1 MKRENDKMKRQEE
14 EILVEWEKPRVM
26 RKREAG
32 EVFRS
37 WARRSPIMAGVC
49 ILLWAVM
56 ILYLRWKLSF
66 TKDEIEWDK
75 ILWSGIWCIIAGFL
89 ATGIFLHLGVWF
101 GSIRYAILAKGMR
114 IQSGNNFRIYAW
126 EKIEG
131 YFMKE
136 GKDHAI
142 RTLVLALKNG
152 QQRAIALPED
162 IQDQVLVILREKA
175 AEIPEKEEDA
185 IYTKLHQ
192 IELAGLV
199 FVCVFSILL
208 GCWLGKYVNDK
219 KVVMPIAGI
228 CCMIAGP
235 GTIWVLLRYYRE
247 IRKDWR
253 IMIAMA
259 FPYNMLGVLL
269 MMLFA
274 LITLVDKQSVLF
286 G

>member
-1 MKRENDKMKRQEE
+1 
-14 EILVEWEKPRVM
+14 
-26 RKREAG
+26 
-32 EVFRS
+32 
-37 WARRSPIMAGVC
+37 
-49 ILLWAVM
+49 
-56 ILYLRWKLSF
+56 
-66 TKDEIEWDK
+66 
-75 ILWSGIWCIIAGFL
+75 
-89 ATGIFLHLGVWF
+89 
-101 GSIRYAILAKGMR
+101 
-114 IQSGNNFRIYAW
+114 
-126 EKIEG
+126 
-131 YFMKE
+131 
-136 GKDHAI
+136 
-142 RTLVLALKNG
+142 
-152 QQRAIALPED
+152 
-162 IQDQVLVILREKA
+162 
-175 AEIPEKEEDA
+175 
-185 IYTKLHQ
+185 
-192 IELAGLV
+192 V

-219 KVVMPIAGI
+219 KVVMPLVGI

>member
-1 MKRENDKMKRQEE
+1 MKRQKE
-14 EILVEWEKPRVM
+14 EILVEWEKPRAM

-32 EVFRS
+32 EMFRRL
-37 WARRSPIMAGVC
+37 ARSMPIMAGVC
-49 ILLWAVM
+49 IIAWVALIWYFQFKM
-56 ILYLRWKLSF
+56 PF
-66 TKDEIEWDK
+66 DTDEVGWDK
-75 ILWSGIWCIIAGFL
+75 ILWRGIWCIITGFL
-89 ATGIFLHLGVWF
+89 VFGVFLPLALWF
-101 GSIRYAILAKGMR
+101 NSTKYTILVNGMR
-114 IQSGNNFRIYAW
+114 IQSGNNFRIYTW

-152 QQRAIALPED
+152 RQRAIALPEE
-162 IQDQVLVILREKA
+162 IQEQVLMILREKA

-185 IYTKLHQ
+185 IYTRLHQ
-192 IELAGLV
+192 LELAGLV

-219 KVVMPIAGI
+219 KVVMPIVGI